1 MNRILFPVMG
11 LFLFGSALCFAQAD
25 LNWERRYDCH
35 VKTGSIVVNGVADEI
50 AWQLAPELGP
60 FTRFQKK
67 GVLEVTHRT
76 TAKMLWDEDNLYIL
90 VAVEDPDIW
99 STMTVDDKDCL
110 CSEETIEVF
119 IDPDGDGFDYAELH
133 FNCLNTRNDI
143 WIPQKTFK
151 YRDGKPVDWLELYKW
166 NAEKMQYAVM
176 NYGSVNDKTDRDLG
190 SVFEI
195 AIPWK
200 GLGKI
205 AGSAKLPPKSG
216 DIWRINVNRYEVT
229 RGEKNERTEM
239 ELSGWAPLDL
249 NTYHLPERYGFVKFV
264 DKQ

>member
-1 MNRILFPVMG
+1 MSRILVSVAG
-11 LFLFGSALCFAQAD
+11 LFLAGAALCSAQD
-25 LNWERRYDCH
+25 DIKWERSYDCH

-50 AWQLAPELGP
+50 AWQLAPEVGE

-67 GVLEVTHRT
+67 GELGVTHRT

-90 VAVEDPDIW
+90 VSVEDPDIW
-99 STMTVDDKDCL
+99 STMTVGDKDCL
-110 CSEETIEVF
+110 CEEETVEVF
-119 IDPDGDGFDYAELH
+119 LDPDGDGFDYAELH
-133 FNCLNTRNDI
+133 FNSLNTMNDL

-151 YRDGKPVDWLELYKW
+151 YRDGKPVDWKELYAWKL
-166 NAEKMQYAVM
+166 EKMQYAVM
-176 NYGSVNDKTDRDLG
+176 NYGTVNDRTDTDLG

-205 AGSAKLPPKSG
+205 AGSANVPPKPG
-216 DIWRINVNRYEVT
+216 DVWRININRYERSRSGDKDV
-229 RGEKNERTEM
+229 

-249 NTYHLPERYGFVKFV
+249 VTYHFPERNGYVKFV
-264 DKQ
+264 EKK